1 MRLSKNALEQAEM
14 LEEVLHDVIDP
25 ARRSF
30 LRKGALAAAA
40 VAALP
45 IVGGTLTGCSSDS
58 PTDPS
63 DATRKQDIQLLTNAY
78 LIEKLAVNTYVAAA
92 GLGVLS
98 GAFLQ
103 VAQSFASD
111 HIGHAGTFRD
121 VIVNE
126 LKGGTPSDPASSEN
140 FITGMKIDG
149 KTQFMIPPSFG
160 NLATPAGIVKYAL
173 GLELTAA
180 KAYFDNATSADVSA
194 RLTNKRALEAVSDI
208 GPVEAEHAAVFRA
221 ALKLLLSSETDR
233 DAGGD
238 VGKSVSPTS
247 YISAEMP
254 RP

>member
-1 MRLSKNALEQAEM
+1 MKLSKNALEQADM
-14 LEEVLHDVIDP
+14 LEEVLHEVIDP

-45 IVGGTLTGCSSDS
+45 IVGGTIAGCSSDS

-63 DATRKQDIQLLTNAY
+63 ETTRKQDIQLLTNAY
-78 LIEKLAVNTYVAAA
+78 LIEKLAINTYVAAA

-103 VAQSFASD
+103 VAQSFAAD
-111 HIGHAGTFRD
+111 HMGHAGTFRD

-126 LKGGTPSDPASSEN
+126 LKGASPSDPTASEN

-160 NLATPAGIVKYAL
+160 NLTSPAGIVKYAL

-221 ALKLLLSSETDR
+221 ALKLLLASDTDR
-233 DAGGD
+233 DAGSD
-238 VGKSVSPTS
+238 VGRSVSPTS